1 MDGDDDKKD
10 TVFIR
15 TLFGEVSVDYFP
27 ALTLTDMIEDTVWRE
42 AAKVEGGPFCYL
54 GDERLMPF

>member
-1 MDGDDDKKD
+1 MDDDQKKGA
-10 TVFIR
+10 VFIR
-15 TLFGEVSVDYFP
+15 TLFGEVSVGYFP
-27 ALTLTDMIEDTVWRE
+27 ALTLTAMIEDTAWRE

>member
-1 MDGDDDKKD
+1 MDDDQKKGA
-10 TVFIR
+10 VFIR

-27 ALTLTDMIEDTVWRE
+27 ALALTDMIEDTAWRE

-54 GDERLMPF
+54 REERLMPF